1 MDSGTAT
8 KATLLASTVAN
19 DGKTPRII
27 TFNNAADADTYLKTY
42 ANVADQS
49 TSPGTNARYVES
61 I

>member
-19 DGKTPRII
+19 DVKTPRII

-42 ANVADQS
+42 ANVAD
-49 TSPGTNARYVES
+49 
-61 I
+61 